1 MCHKLQTKQ
10 AMCEIRVRPF
20 QDRTAK
26 RQAKSLR
33 GSRPTCQM
41 VVLGSPG
48 GRDWPYPAGWRLKTR
63 KTKKKGKGRR
73 RGRSSKTIV
82 KTQKGTGIRTIEDPQ
97 LRLIALKWENCNRN
111 QAWRT
116 ACNTGGSFSSGRDMT
131 SEMYRVDIFFNSQV
145 FFLFLFFLIH
155 VAWKLKTKP

>member
-1 MCHKLQTKQ
+1 
-10 AMCEIRVRPF
+10 
-20 QDRTAK
+20 
-26 RQAKSLR
+26 
-33 GSRPTCQM
+33 M

-63 KTKKKGKGRR
+63 ETKKKEKGKGRR

-82 KTQKGTGIRTIEDPQ
+82 KIQKGTGIRTIEEPQ
-97 LRLIALKWENCNRN
+97 QKFRVIALKRENFNSN

-131 SEMYRVDIFFNSQV
+131 SEMYRVDIIF
-145 FFLFLFFLIH
+145 
-155 VAWKLKTKP
+155 

>member
-1 MCHKLQTKQ
+1 MFLITTIYLFNSFKQLGRKKTNKKKPTQTKKTPKTVSLQSHLICVCHKLQTKQ

-48 GRDWPYPAGWRLKTR
+48 GRDWPYPAGWRVKTR
-63 KTKKKGKGRR
+63 KRKGKG
-73 RGRSSKTIV
+73 KE
-82 KTQKGTGIRTIEDPQ
+82 KGE
-97 LRLIALKWENCNRN
+97 K
-111 QAWRT
+111 
-116 ACNTGGSFSSGRDMT
+116 
-131 SEMYRVDIFFNSQV
+131 
-145 FFLFLFFLIH
+145 
-155 VAWKLKTKP
+155 